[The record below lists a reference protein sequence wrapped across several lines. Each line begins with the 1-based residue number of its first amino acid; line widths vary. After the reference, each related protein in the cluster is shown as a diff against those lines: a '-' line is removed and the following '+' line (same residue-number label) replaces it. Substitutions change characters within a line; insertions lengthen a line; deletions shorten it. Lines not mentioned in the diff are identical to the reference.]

1 MSISGGS
8 GRLRPVIRDSWEG
21 TIEISCRTAC
31 LGAKDV
37 STPVWLFKLWNFC
50 RSNIGDLPLRMLSL
64 S

>member
-1 MSISGGS
+1 
-8 GRLRPVIRDSWEG
+8 VIRDSWEG
-21 TIEISCRTAC
+21 TIEISCRMAC